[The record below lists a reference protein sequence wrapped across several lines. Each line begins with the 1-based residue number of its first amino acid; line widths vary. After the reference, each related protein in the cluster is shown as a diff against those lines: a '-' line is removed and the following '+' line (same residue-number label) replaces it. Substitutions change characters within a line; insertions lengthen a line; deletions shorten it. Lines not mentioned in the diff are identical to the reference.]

1 MPSLALP
8 PLDLAEPAAPL
19 WEKLLRWSLVTGL
32 HALLLSVIVAAAVS
46 QDLVRLPESLTVR
59 LLPLVEEKK
68 KAEPVPPPP
77 TPAKPVR
84 KAPPLPQPILAAK
97 TSSAPATFTVAPQ
110 PPAPSTT
117 PIAAPPPPPA
127 PVAVT
132 AVRFDAD
139 YLHNPKPVYPAL
151 SRRMGE
157 EGRVLLRVLV
167 SPQGTPVEINLK
179 QSSGFPRLDA
189 AANEAVAKWR
199 FVPAKRGDE
208 AVEAWVIVPISFSLQ
223 S

>member
-1 MPSLALP
+1 MRR
-8 PLDLAEPAAPL
+8 
-19 WEKLLRWSLVTGL
+19 LR
-32 HALLLSVIVAAAVS
+32 
-46 QDLVRLPESLTVR
+46 
-59 LLPLVEEKK
+59 
-68 KAEPVPPPP
+68 
-77 TPAKPVR
+77 
-84 KAPPLPQPILAAK
+84 
-97 TSSAPATFTVAPQ
+97 
-110 PPAPSTT
+110 
-117 PIAAPPPPPA
+117 PPPA

-167 SPQGTPVEINLK
+167 SPQGAPMEIILK
-179 QSSGFPRLDA
+179 QSSGFPRLDT